1 MVYVGVEFRDNLRG
15 RTREFWAMLPYEQ
28 TYEEEV
34 VAFDQMLCEE
44 FDEWVEDGVDPE
56 WSDEQKEDYYER
68 CNWVWWY
75 LDDDEI
81 KEYEERSNKNDD

>member
-1 MVYVGVEFRDNLRG
+1 MVYIGVEFRDSFRG

-34 VAFDQMLCEE
+34 IAFDTILCEE
-44 FDEWVEDGVDPE
+44 FDQWVEDGVDSE
-56 WSDEQKEDYYER
+56 WTDEQKEGYYEN
-68 CNWVWWY
+68 CDWLWWY
-75 LDDDEI
+75 LDDEEI

>member
-28 TYEEEV
+28 TYEEEEIP
-34 VAFDQMLCEE
+34 FDAMLCDE

-56 WSDEQKEDYYER
+56 WSEEQKESYYER
-68 CNWVWWY
+68 CDWVWWY

-81 KEYEERSNKNDD
+81 EEYEERSNKL